1 MIEFITI
8 YATFLAFLIAA
19 AVVIVL
25 SAIVLLYTYK
35 LVRLVLIEKWAVL
48 VVVIVAVLMYAFVLS
63 LGIYFGEE
71 PL

>member
-1 MIEFITI
+1 MIEFIVI

-25 SAIVLLYTYK
+25 SAIVLLYTYN
-35 LVRLVLIEKWAVL
+35 LVRLAPSEKWATL
-48 VVVIVAVLMYAFVLS
+48 VVIIIAVIIYALVLS
-63 LGIYFGEE
+63 LGVYFGEE